1 MTTKHFHQMI
11 DLTQEDLSTMMPQ
24 DGINEDIECM
34 FCDGE
39 GCEECGGTGLEYP
52 EEY

>member
-1 MTTKHFHQMI
+1 MTTKHFDQMI
-11 DLTQEDLSTMMPQ
+11 DLTQEDLSTMMPL
-24 DGINEDIECM
+24 DGISEDIDCT

-39 GCEECGGTGLEYP
+39 GCQECGFTGLEYP